1 VSTRSSGAPQLSVIT
16 PLFNCLPHT
25 RVMLES
31 LRMSLPRG
39 LSHEIILVDD
49 GSSDGTRAW
58 VSGLGAPYRVILNE
72 RNLGFGGA
80 TNRGTAV
87 ARGEI
92 LALLNNDLVLRG
104 GWLGP
109 MLSALKSLGPR
120 AGLIGN
126 VQLDA
131 SSLAV
136 DHAGIRI
143 NLKGKP
149 DHNRQAPSL
158 AATLFTPVRRVVAVT
173 GACVVVS
180 AEVWRRLGGFDEGY
194 VNGCEDVDLC
204 LRARE
209 AGLINA
215 VALRSRILHHVSA
228 SPGRKR
234 RDEDNTRRLV
244 LRWRDTLA
252 VLGSREWTWDH
263 FGRVAQDPRD
273 FPDPVEAWRMAFYMT
288 GARPTPP
295 ATSLSGMN
303 EAIDGELARW
313 RKMFSD

>member
-1 VSTRSSGAPQLSVIT
+1 MSTRSSGAPQLSVIT

>member
-1 VSTRSSGAPQLSVIT
+1 
-16 PLFNCLPHT
+16 
-25 RVMLES
+25 MLES

>member
-143 NLKGKP
+143 NQKGKP